1 MSVYTYPA
9 IFLEEPE
16 GGYSI
21 MFQSSLIGGGTQGAT
36 ISEGM
41 EKAMELLAIALEMF
55 FEEGKK
61 LPKPE
66 ELDVDK
72 KIKEL
77 ELENQGYTGFI
88 NYVSVDYESY
98 VKEHFKKSVK
108 KTLTIP
114 SGLNTKAKNL
124 GLNFSKILQDGLIRE
139 IKKREKK
146 MKKVG

>member
-21 MFQSSLIGGGTQGAT
+21 MFQNSLIGGGTQGAT
-36 ISEGM
+36 IEEGM
-41 EKAMELLAIALEMF
+41 EMAMELLAIALEMF
-55 FEEGKK
+55 FEENKK

-66 ELDVDK
+66 KLSVEDTIK
-72 KIKEL
+72 KLGL
-77 ELENQGYTGFI
+77 EDQGYKGFI

-98 VKEHFKKSVK
+98 AKEHFQKSIK
-108 KTLTIP
+108 KTVTIP
-114 SGLNTKAKNL
+114 KRLDTKAKKL
-124 GLNFSKILQDGLIRE
+124 GLNFSQILQEGLTKA
-139 IKKREKK
+139 IKKKEKA